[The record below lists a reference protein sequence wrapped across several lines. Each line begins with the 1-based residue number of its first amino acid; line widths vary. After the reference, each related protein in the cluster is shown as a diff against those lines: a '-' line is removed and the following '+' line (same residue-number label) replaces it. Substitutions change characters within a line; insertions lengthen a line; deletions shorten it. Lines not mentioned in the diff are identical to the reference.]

1 MTQLKS
7 FENDLGNKNE
17 KFVVLYLVKK
27 VSECLKIKINCHDVL
42 LL

>member
-1 MTQLKS
+1 MIPCND
-7 FENDLGNKNE
+7 FNNDLGNKNE

-27 VSECLKIKINCHDVL
+27 VSECLKIKINYPDVL